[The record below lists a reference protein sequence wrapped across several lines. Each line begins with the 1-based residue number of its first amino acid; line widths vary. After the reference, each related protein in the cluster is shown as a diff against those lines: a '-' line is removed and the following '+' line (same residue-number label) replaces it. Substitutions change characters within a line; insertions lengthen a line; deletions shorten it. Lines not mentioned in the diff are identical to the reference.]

1 MIISA
6 RVSQRISKDDQE
18 GRRYSTDGWEC
29 RNHLQVLVETKQG
42 SRNRA
47 THVLKHL
54 DMQGPNLAWCWYA
67 RPRMMEKKQWFRH
80 LKPEDVKK
88 LGVSE
93 LYPRIGLFV
102 EFCRTLLQRLHL
114 DANPS
119 LSFSSPVGQVQ
130 DRIAPIKIWTAH
142 QTSKFPTH
150 WKSFNHSCFFGYG
163 FRPGSRSFV

>member
-1 MIISA
+1 M
-6 RVSQRISKDDQE
+6 
-18 GRRYSTDGWEC
+18 
-29 RNHLQVLVETKQG
+29 
-42 SRNRA
+42 
-47 THVLKHL
+47 LKHL
-54 DMQGPNLAWCWYA
+54 DMQGPNLAWCLYV

-102 EFCRTLLQRLHL
+102 EFCRKLLQRLHL

-130 DRIAPIKIWTAH
+130 DRIASIKI
-142 QTSKFPTH
+142 
-150 WKSFNHSCFFGYG
+150 
-163 FRPGSRSFV
+163 